1 MVLMILAPGS
11 LCSSSFLSNEN
22 PVFYSPFTP
31 PPISRGGFSCEV
43 ASSHHRTFQRCESL
57 YTLPSPTSETRVSD
71 SPGNYSFGFI
81 LKNRGFIIFL
91 RARQHLVRGDI
102 KSPSHILGTRVPN
115 APAIAHSRDAS
126 RWSIFQPTTEL
137 PNHMTPYHSCRRIIV
152 CNFFLKST
160 RITRT
165 PSQKHPSVI
174 FTRNS
179 QSTNLPINHSLFS
192 IKPSI
197 LQLDIPSNVR

>member
-1 MVLMILAPGS
+1 MILAPGS
-11 LCSSSFLSNEN
+11 ICSSSFLRIDRARWHPATIAHSSDANRWR
-22 PVFYSPFTP
+22 YHSPLT
-31 PPISRGGFSCEV
+31 
-43 ASSHHRTFQRCESL
+43 
-57 YTLPSPTSETRVSD
+57 PSPD

-91 RARQHLVRGDI
+91 IFL
-102 KSPSHILGTRVPN
+102 
-115 APAIAHSRDAS
+115 
-126 RWSIFQPTTEL
+126 IFQPTTEL

-165 PSQKHPSVI
+165 PSPRSSICHIYTKFPIHQFTDLPSP
-174 FTRNS
+174 S
-179 QSTNLPINHSLFS
+179 SIN
-192 IKPSI
+192 PSI